1 MDRPRPAQAPG
12 TRCDPRR
19 KTRPSR
25 DPLLWRPARPARA
38 DRPAH
43 RMARHLW
50 RVSSRGAYRTRAR
63 RRPFAADVIAAFDT
77 PEQFFDEMLAA
88 ANAKRLEYRLPQLRS
103 GEEPVEH
110 PDYLQLRA
118 LARGRFRFIWNGATC
133 PMH

>member
-1 MDRPRPAQAPG
+1 MDRPRPARAHG

-50 RVSSRGAYRTRAR
+50 RVSSRGAYRTRPR
-63 RRPFAADVIAAFDT
+63 RRPFAADVIAALDT
-77 PEQFFDEMLAA
+77 PEQFFDETCGLT
-88 ANAKRLEYRLPQLRS
+88 
-103 GEEPVEH
+103 GELSLTSRAGLVLIYTARARH
-110 PDYLQLRA
+110 PSSPE
-118 LARGRFRFIWNGATC
+118 GC
-133 PMH
+133 